1 MRLVQLTVPTG
12 KLEAALDVLDGE
24 GIDYVVTD
32 ETSNRDIAAVVSF
45 PIPTEALE
53 PVLAA
58 LREVGLDEDTYTV
71 VVDASTV
78 ISRQFDE
85 LQEKYAEEESEDR
98 IAREELTA
106 KANELAPAFPI
117 YAVMTVISAVV
128 ATAGLLLN
136 SAAVIVG
143 SMVIAPLIGP
153 ALSANVGTVV
163 DDQEMFRRGVKLQA
177 LGLLLSIASAAV
189 FAFFV
194 RMANVIPPIT
204 DITTIDQIG
213 ERVAPDFLSLAVA
226 LGAGAAGILSL
237 TSGVSTALVG
247 VMIAVALIPPA
258 AAVGI
263 GIAWGAPLVSLG
275 SGVLL
280 LVNVLSINLAAL
292 LGLWYQGYQP
302 VNWFQKGEARSATLK
317 RIGVLVVAILVLSA
331 FLGGVTLDS
340 YQRATSDREI
350 RQSIDEEVPSPADL
364 ISVEVQQTNT
374 VIFQEPRHVTV
385 TVGIPPGTDPPS
397 LASEIDAAADAAAG
411 RDVSVSVQYVVV
423 EHAI

>member
-24 GIDYVVTD
+24 GIDYVVSD

-53 PVLAA
+53 PILAA

-71 VVDASTV
+71 VVEANTV

-98 IAREELTA
+98 IAREELMA
-106 KANELAPAFPI
+106 KANGLAPSFPV
-117 YAVMTVISAVV
+117 YATMTVISAVV

-163 DDQEMFRRGVKLQA
+163 DDREMFRRGVKLQVV
-177 LGLLLSIASAAV
+177 GLLLSIVSAAI
-189 FAFFV
+189 FAYFV
-194 RMANVIPPIT
+194 RTANLIPPIS
-204 DITTIDQIG
+204 DITAIDQVR
-213 ERVAPDFLSLAVA
+213 ERVSPDFLSLAVA
-226 LGAGAAGILSL
+226 LGSGAAGILSL
-237 TSGVSTALVG
+237 TSGVSTAMVG

-263 GIAWGAPLVSLG
+263 GIAWAAPLVSLG

-292 LGLWYQGYQP
+292 IGLWYQGYRP
-302 VNWFQKGEARSATLK
+302 ERWFQQDEARTATVK

-340 YQRATSDREI
+340 YQRATVDQEI
-350 RQSIDEEVPSPADL
+350 RQQVEAEIPSSAEL
-364 ISVEVQQTNT
+364 ISVDVQQTNT
-374 VIFQEPRHVTV
+374 VIFQKPRRVTV
-385 TVGIPPGTDPPS
+385 TVGIPPGADPPG
-397 LASEIDAAADAAAG
+397 LADDIDAAADAAAG
-411 RDVSVSVQYVVV
+411 RDVEASVRYVVV
-423 EHAI
+423 ESAS